1 MKKNRSYLRFLA
13 LAGGLLS
20 VSTASLAQV
29 NLNSISVGASYWKP
43 SLDYWNQRSLLTGYN
58 GGQGAT
64 LGGQVMPHVALEV
77 GLVKGLSLGA
87 RAGYWRSSAAG
98 TLSTGGVNRSEKLTL
113 AIIPVSLELM
123 YRFNSARTAATADAA
138 DQSAKPKT
146 PFVVP
151 YVGVG
156 LSRYFINNTFS
167 RTVAS
172 GSGSV
177 NESQSGNNYGVQ
189 VFVGAERKLVKKLH
203 LALDVRY
210 HLGSYNQL
218 VQTES
223 TSTAEK
229 VSLNGLEAG
238 LALRLKLAE

>member
-13 LAGGLLS
+13 LAGGLLG
-20 VSTASLAQV
+20 VSTASQAQV

-43 SLDYWNQRSLLTGYN
+43 SLDYWNQRSPLTAYN

-64 LGGQVMPHVALEV
+64 LGGQVMPHAALEV

-98 TLSTGGVNRSEKLTL
+98 NLSTGGVNRSEKLTL
-113 AIIPVSLELM
+113 AIIPVSLDLT
-123 YRFNSARTAATADAA
+123 YRFNSARTAGTTDA
-138 DQSAKPKT
+138 SVKPKT

-151 YVGVG
+151 YIGVG

-172 GSGSV
+172 GSGSI

-189 VFVGAERKLVKKLH
+189 VFVGAERKLVKKLY

-223 TSTAEK
+223 ASTAEK

>member
-13 LAGGLLS
+13 LAGGLLG
-20 VSTASLAQV
+20 VSTVSQAQV

-43 SLDYWNQRSLLTGYN
+43 SLDYWSQRSPLTAYN

-64 LGGQVMPHVALEV
+64 LGGQVMPHAALEV

-98 TLSTGGVNRSEKLTL
+98 NLSTGGVNRSEKLTL
-113 AIIPVSLELM
+113 AIIPVSLDLT
-123 YRFNSARTAATADAA
+123 YRFNSARTAGKTDATN
-138 DQSAKPKT
+138 QSAKPKT

-151 YVGVG
+151 YIGVG

-189 VFVGAERKLVKKLH
+189 VFVGAERKLVKKLY